1 MAGFSMTGQMKVST
15 LQEGFLKEFGLTLRV
30 YDGRSLAD
38 ENQTLS
44 QVSKKEGTSKGLS
57 VAKNMKV
64 GNLEK
69 KIKEEFGIT
78 VQIAGSD
85 DSYLCENK
93 LSLKAAVDEDGKK
106 LVRKARKEA
115 KQDDV
120 DEDDTPDFE
129 NIDETVVEN
138 PNTPV
143 SSLEKLALDD
153 DPDGN
158 ESAAPDTSAIDN
170 LAQLEVEDVLLTELS
185 SVDSISKK
193 VGGAGSVEINV
204 FSLLTGEK
212 IPDKG
217 AASVDNMSDENND
230 IAGESLI
237 KELDLSS
244 LDIESESSETKL
256 PDAKLEMKE
265 FDLTK

>member
-1 MAGFSMTGQMKVST
+1 MAGFSMTGQMKLGT
-15 LQEGFLKEFGLTLRV
+15 AQRHFKKEFGLTLRM

-44 QVSKKEGTSKGLS
+44 KVRKKEGTSKGLS

-69 KIKEEFGIT
+69 KIEEEFGIK

-129 NIDETVVEN
+129 NIGETAVEN
-138 PNTPV
+138 PDTPV
-143 SSLEKLALDD
+143 SSLEELALDD
-153 DPDGN
+153 DADGN

-170 LAQLEVEDVLLTELS
+170 LAQLEAEDVPLTELS

-204 FSLLTGEK
+204 FELLTGEK
-212 IPDKG
+212 IQDNF
-217 AASVDNMSDENND
+217 AASVDNKSDENND

-244 LDIESESSETKL
+244 LDVESESSETKF

-265 FDLTK
+265 FDLKK